1 MNNDFEFIGTTAEER
16 ENVSLY
22 GYESVFGA
30 QAQQPKAEPSEAA
43 MTASEGL
50 RYMKAARL
58 MTQAGYYELVD
69 RLKVMN
75 HAYYQLGEPMVSDA
89 EFDCLLLQA
98 QAVEE
103 LHPAWTLPDSPTQV
117 VGNDSVTGLPK
128 VYHRTPML
136 SLSKAAG
143 NTEELKRENLTKWFK
158 NTAEGL
164 NIVAEYKYDGN
175 SVSLVYMDGQLIE
188 ASTRGNDGTCGSL
201 ITAQVSSLPTVPN
214 RIDAK
219 GRVEVRGEL
228 YIPTSRYNA
237 LLSWDKA
244 KTQQAQ
250 VRKVLQQVSRPTL
263 AAEQGF
269 EFRAWEVCSVCCD
282 DIATPS
288 SHTSRMEWAAQQGF
302 TIAPMTAVAT
312 IDDILTVIDRMTADR
327 DNIDQP
333 TDGIVLKLDDD
344 DDRAIEGETAKHP
357 KWAIA
362 WKYPAREIT
371 VTVTA
376 VTATASGKPCLH
388 FDTITIDGTDYSKV
402 DVRSAAMQQ
411 HPFRIGDRITIA
423 LKPGS
428 SSIQFTG
435 ITNDPTI
442 SVTSTNCSATT
453 EPAAPVRPAVSQ
465 QEEPEAVPSSEATG
479 EITTPADQ
487 QPAARPVSCGI
498 TATDPS
504 DPDAEALAAFE
515 ADYQQC
521 LRAERERI
529 ARMEAER
536 QVKAEAEQARLREL
550 QEECRRKAEAAR
562 QQRKQA
568 EALRRQQ
575 EAEQARKDRRRA
587 IWKGIGYAAA
597 ACVACVVIF
606 KTGLLIP
613 LGLIGLA
620 TGGIIK

>member
-1 MNNDFEFIGTTAEER
+1 MNANDFFQGTTAKER
-16 ENVSLY
+16 EMMSLY
-22 GYESVFGA
+22 GESYA
-30 QAQQPKAEPSEAA
+30 MMMEQENRHNAEPSEAA
-43 MTASEGL
+43 MNASEGL

-98 QAVEE
+98 QAVED
-103 LHPAWTLPDSPTQV
+103 LHPEWALPDSPTKV

-143 NTEELKRENLTKWFK
+143 NTEELKRENLTKWY
-158 NTAEGL
+158 NGTAEGL

-188 ASTRGNDGTCGSL
+188 ASTRGNDGICGSL
-201 ITAQVSSLPTVPN
+201 ITAQVSSLPSVPD
-214 RIDAK
+214 RIEAK

-228 YIPTSRYNA
+228 YIPTSRYNT
-237 LLSWDKA
+237 LRSWDKA

-263 AAEQGF
+263 ATEQGF
-269 EFRAWEVCSVCCD
+269 EFRAWEVCLICGSNITCTD
-282 DIATPS
+282 QS

-302 TIAPMTAVAT
+302 AIAPITAVT
-312 IDDILTVIDRMTADR
+312 TLDDILAAIDSMTADR

-344 DDRAIEGETAKHP
+344 DDRALYGETAKHP

-371 VTVTA
+371 VTVTD

-388 FDTITIDGTDYSKV
+388 FDAIAIDGTDYTKV
-402 DVRSAAMQQ
+402 DVRSAVMQQ
-411 HPFRIGDRITIA
+411 YTFHTGDRITIA

-428 SSIQFTG
+428 SSIQFVG
-435 ITNDPTI
+435 I
-442 SVTSTNCSATT
+442 
-453 EPAAPVRPAVSQ
+453 
-465 QEEPEAVPSSEATG
+465 
-479 EITTPADQ
+479 
-487 QPAARPVSCGI
+487 
-498 TATDPS
+498 ATDPAS
-504 DPDAEALAAFE
+504 LENTCEITD
-515 ADYQQC
+515 
-521 LRAERERI
+521 
-529 ARMEAER
+529 
-536 QVKAEAEQARLREL
+536 
-550 QEECRRKAEAAR
+550 
-562 QQRKQA
+562 
-568 EALRRQQ
+568 RRQNDR
-575 EAEQARKDRRRA
+575 EDRRRA
-587 IWKGIGYAAA
+587 AREYNEKRAREFRRRKIWKNVGIAAA
-597 ACVACVVIF
+597 ACITLVVIC
-606 KTGLLIP
+606 KTGLVIP
-613 LGLIGLA
+613 IGLLGLA
-620 TGGIIK
+620 TTGIIK